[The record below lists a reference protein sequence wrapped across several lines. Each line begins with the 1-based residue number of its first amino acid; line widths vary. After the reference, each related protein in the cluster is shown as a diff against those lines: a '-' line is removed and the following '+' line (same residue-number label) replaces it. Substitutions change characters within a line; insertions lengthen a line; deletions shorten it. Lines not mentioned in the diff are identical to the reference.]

1 MSYVKKRWKVFGY
14 VGLSL
19 KIDGLEDHRMKFQG
33 QEREEPTDFD
43 RISTTYRDMIK

>member
-19 KIDGLEDHRMKFQG
+19 KIDALEDQRMKFQG
-33 QEREEPTDFD
+33 QERGEPADFD
-43 RISTTYRDMIK
+43 H

>member
-19 KIDGLEDHRMKFQG
+19 KIDGLEDHIMKFKG
-33 QEREEPTDFD
+33 QDRGELDDFD
-43 RISTTYRDMIK
+43 YNTE